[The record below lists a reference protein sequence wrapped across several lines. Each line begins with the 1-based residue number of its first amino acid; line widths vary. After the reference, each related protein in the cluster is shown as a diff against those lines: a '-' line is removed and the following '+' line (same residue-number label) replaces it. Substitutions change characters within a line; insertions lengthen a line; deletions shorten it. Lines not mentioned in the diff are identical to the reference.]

1 MEDEEWDKLSV
12 EDRVGHKLWKARVSI
27 SISSSATV
35 NCDLLQVSGY
45 EEARKQFGTWEE
57 DDPRWKN
64 YLGLAKKMLAD
75 TNAVAQIP
83 GMECCLEFAENCKVI
98 KQV

>member
-1 MEDEEWDKLSV
+1 MEGSGKHIYIE
-12 EDRVGHKLWKARVSI
+12 
-27 SISSSATV
+27 
-35 NCDLLQVSGY
+35 CDLLQVSGY

-64 YLGLAKKMLAD
+64 YLGLAKKMVAD